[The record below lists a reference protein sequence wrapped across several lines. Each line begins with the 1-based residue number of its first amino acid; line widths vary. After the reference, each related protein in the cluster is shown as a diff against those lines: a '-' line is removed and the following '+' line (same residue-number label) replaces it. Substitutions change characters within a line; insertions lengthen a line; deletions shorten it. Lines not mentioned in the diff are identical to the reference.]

1 MHGKGDFHS
10 DCQSGPRRVKSSF
23 VFPALLLAEK
33 VGSQDSG
40 AGNNFPAQFG
50 DLTNTMEALE
60 ELHPRAARGQD
71 LLRNWWDLY
80 VACQKQ
86 GAPEKVPASVG
97 KRGAEGEPGKQQRAE
112 GPCFNRGA
120 SQPIGKQQLKQ

>member
-10 DCQSGPRRVKSSF
+10 DCQSGPLRVKSSF

-50 DLTNTMEALE
+50 DPTNTMEALE

-97 KRGAEGEPGKQQRAE
+97 KRGRRVSLENSSGLKGRVLTGERH
-112 GPCFNRGA
+112 
-120 SQPIGKQQLKQ
+120 SQLEKSS